1 MSSGSSGVSNAST
14 ASASKF
20 QLLSVPKDQ
29 SSQNSS
35 DARNSTPDSNQLCLN
50 KKNEPIYAVVN
61 LKDKY
66 ENRAK
71 KKSIDEQHVI
81 DYIPRRERPNSFHVV
96 TGDYEEVCMYGS
108 VNSVIVHNE
117 LFFLIGYLLLTDMAY
132 TFFCIFQVLQLAV
145 DCVDGCEDDEN
156 IYEPVSFSQHFEFI
170 KILYEI

>member
-35 DARNSTPDSNQLCLN
+35 DAMNSTPDSNQLCLN
-50 KKNEPIYAVVN
+50 EKNEPIYAVVN

-96 TGDYEEVCMYGS
+96 SGDYEEVCMYGS
-108 VNSVIVHNE
+108 VNSVTACYSSQRTV
-117 LFFLIGYLLLTDMAY
+117 FFKLAIYYWLTGHIR
-132 TFFCIFQVLQLAV
+132 F
-145 DCVDGCEDDEN
+145 
-156 IYEPVSFSQHFEFI
+156 
-170 KILYEI
+170 LYFPGIAPSCGLCGWL

>member
-35 DARNSTPDSNQLCLN
+35 DAMNSTPDSNQLCLN
-50 KKNEPIYAVVN
+50 KQNEPIYAVVN

-96 TGDYEEVCMYGS
+96 SGDYEEVCMYGS
-108 VNSVIVHNE
+108 VNSVTVHNK
-117 LFFLIGYLLLTDMAY
+117 LFFLLIGYLLLTDMAY
-132 TFFCIFQVLQLAV
+132 TFF
-145 DCVDGCEDDEN
+145 
-156 IYEPVSFSQHFEFI
+156 
-170 KILYEI
+170 LYFPGIATSCGLCGWL